1 MSYPVYYPTPIK
13 GETVFSWVA
22 RAHSYSGYPS
32 FRNQS
37 LKALQIKTELAS
49 TEFPS
54 YIAKLAQSS
63 CVDEQW
69 IVQFMTG
76 INYYRPFQTQAQF
89 QQLQT
94 DLLSGN
100 TASTYSRY
108 GMVANRLLTEPVL
121 KSCPACVTYDE
132 AQHGFAYWH
141 VIHQLAGV
149 TCCPLHGVKL
159 HSEKRIR
166 SFAAQPETSEVVDAS
181 ISEFNLSTCIALA
194 FIDEPISFAKDDLVR
209 VLKNRLLEM
218 GMVTA
223 CGNIRKRLLVPMMIE
238 EIGKLSDC
246 VHFKRLACGLMRGSY
261 PANLFYQP
269 HHQYHP
275 LKYYFLIHCLFG
287 SWESFKA
294 AMEAQPE
301 EEPKT
306 PIEPSQC
313 PSSLIDNSL
322 IIKCLKDGESM
333 RKIAAKTVKSITYI
347 KKVAANNQ
355 IAVDKRPSKI
365 FSFDERDIWRKLVVG
380 ETCTEIA
387 KEFEIS
393 VGAVE
398 QILRKHQYLKPLR
411 KKIWSYKEL
420 CNHRAILKSYFEVN
434 PQHTRKQ
441 FRDANSASYM
451 WLYRHDK
458 EWLAAN
464 LPEKVKRIYWPR
476 KME

>member
-1 MSYPVYYPTPIK
+1 MRYPVYYPTPIK

-37 LKALQIKTELAS
+37 LKALQINTELAS

-54 YIAKLAQSS
+54 YIAQLAKSS
-63 CVDEQW
+63 GVDKQW
-69 IVQFMTG
+69 IVQYMTG
-76 INYYRPFQTQAQF
+76 INYYRPFQTQAQY
-89 QQLQT
+89 QHLQT

-100 TASTYSRY
+100 TASMQSCY

-121 KSCPACVTYDE
+121 KSCPACVAYDE

-141 VIHQLAGV
+141 VIHQLTGM
-149 TCCPLHGVKL
+149 TCCPLHGVML

-166 SFAAQPETSEVVDAS
+166 SFAAQPETSEVVEAS
-181 ISEFNLSTCIALA
+181 ANEFNLSTCIALA
-194 FIDEPISFAKDDLVR
+194 FIDEPISFEKDDLLR

-287 SWESFKA
+287 SWERFKI

-301 EEPKT
+301 KEPKT
-306 PIEPSQC
+306 PIEPTQC
-313 PSSLIDNSL
+313 LTSLIDNSL
-322 IIKCLKDGESM
+322 IIKYLKDGDSM
-333 RKIAAKTVKSITYI
+333 RKIAAQIGKSIAYI

-365 FSFDERDIWRKLVVG
+365 FSVDERDIWRKLMVG
-380 ETCTEIA
+380 IPTEVIA
-387 KEFEIS
+387 KEHGIS
-393 VGAVE
+393 QGAVE
-398 QILRKHQYLKPLR
+398 LILGKFSELVTLRKAIRFNNKRQQCRQEIDSFCQCHPQCR
-411 KKIWSYKEL
+411 QKEV
-420 CNHRAILKSYFEVN
+420 RAN
-434 PQHTRKQ
+434 CG
-441 FRDANSASYM
+441 ASYM
-451 WLYRHDK
+451 WLYKHDK
-458 EWLAAN
+458 CWLEQN
-464 LPEKVKRIYWPR
+464 LPSPIPR
-476 KME
+476 ALRYLGK

>member
-1 MSYPVYYPTPIK
+1 MRYPVYYPTPIK

-37 LKALQIKTELAS
+37 LKALQINTELAS

-54 YIAKLAQSS
+54 YIAQLAKSS
-63 CVDEQW
+63 GVDKQW
-69 IVQFMTG
+69 IVQYMTG
-76 INYYRPFQTQAQF
+76 INYYRPFQTQAQY
-89 QQLQT
+89 QHLQT

-100 TASTYSRY
+100 TASMQSCY

-121 KSCPACVTYDE
+121 KSCPACVAYDE

-141 VIHQLAGV
+141 VIHQLTGM
-149 TCCPLHGVKL
+149 TCCPLHGVML

-166 SFAAQPETSEVVDAS
+166 SFAAQPETSEVVEAS
-181 ISEFNLSTCIALA
+181 ANEFNLSTCIALA
-194 FIDEPISFAKDDLVR
+194 FIDEPISFEKDDLLR

-287 SWESFKA
+287 SWERFKI

-301 EEPKT
+301 KEPKT
-306 PIEPSQC
+306 PIEPTQC
-313 PSSLIDNSL
+313 LTSLIDNSL
-322 IIKCLKDGESM
+322 IIKYLKDGDSM
-333 RKIAAKTVKSITYI
+333 RKIAAQTSKSIAYI

-365 FSFDERDIWRKLVVG
+365 FSVDERDIWRKLMVG
-380 ETCTEIA
+380 IPTEVIA
-387 KEFEIS
+387 KEHGIS
-393 VGAVE
+393 QGAVE
-398 QILRKHQYLKPLR
+398 LILGKFSELVTLRKAIRFNNKRQQCRQEIDSFCQCHPQCR
-411 KKIWSYKEL
+411 QKEV
-420 CNHRAILKSYFEVN
+420 RAN
-434 PQHTRKQ
+434 CG
-441 FRDANSASYM
+441 ASYM
-451 WLYRHDK
+451 WLYKHDK
-458 EWLAAN
+458 CWLEQN
-464 LPEKVKRIYWPR
+464 LPSPIPR
-476 KME
+476 ALRYLGK

>member
-54 YIAKLAQSS
+54 YIAQLAQCSG
-63 CVDEQW
+63 VDEQW
-69 IVQFMTG
+69 IVQYMTG
-76 INYYRPFQTQAQF
+76 INYYRPFQTQAQYQQF
-89 QQLQT
+89 QA
-94 DLLSGN
+94 DLLIGN
-100 TASTYSRY
+100 TASMHSRY

-141 VIHQLAGV
+141 VIHQLAGI

-166 SFAAQPETSEVVDAS
+166 SFAAQPEPSEVVEA
-181 ISEFNLSTCIALA
+181 IASEFNLSSSIALA
-194 FIDEPISFAKDDLVR
+194 FIAEPISFAKDDLVR

-218 GMVTA
+218 GMVTT

-238 EIGKLSDC
+238 ELGKLSDC
-246 VHFKRLACGLMRGSY
+246 AHFKRLACCLMRGSY
-261 PANLFYQP
+261 PANIFYQP

-287 SWESFKA
+287 SWERFKA
-294 AMEAQPE
+294 AMDAQPVK
-301 EEPKT
+301 EPKT
-306 PIEPSQC
+306 AIEQSQH
-313 PSSLIDNSL
+313 SSSPFDNSL
-322 IIKCLKDGESM
+322 IIKCLNDGDSM
-333 RKIAAKTVKSITYI
+333 RKIATQTGKSITYI
-347 KKVAANNQ
+347 KKVAANNR

-365 FSFDERDIWRKLVVG
+365 FSVDERDIWRKLMVG
-380 ETCTEIA
+380 IPTEVIA
-387 KEFEIS
+387 KEHGIS
-393 VGAVE
+393 QGAVE
-398 QILRKHQYLKPLR
+398 LVLGKFSELVTLRKAIRFNNKRQQCRQEIDAFCQCHPQCR
-411 KKIWSYKEL
+411 QKEV
-420 CNHRAILKSYFEVN
+420 RAN
-434 PQHTRKQ
+434 CG
-441 FRDANSASYM
+441 ASYM
-451 WLYRHDK
+451 WLYKHDK
-458 EWLAAN
+458 CWLEQH
-464 LPEKVKRIYWPR
+464 LPSATPR
-476 KME
+476 ALRYLGK

>member
-76 INYYRPFQTQAQF
+76 INYYRPFQTQAQY

-100 TASTYSRY
+100 TASTHSRY

-194 FIDEPISFAKDDLVR
+194 FIADPVHYSKDDLVD

-269 HHQYHP
+269 HQQYHP

-287 SWESFKA
+287 SWDRFKA
-294 AMEAQPE
+294 VMEAQPVK
-301 EEPKT
+301 EPKM
-306 PIEPSQC
+306 PIEQSQR
-313 PSSLIDNSL
+313 SSSPFDNSL
-322 IIKCLKDGESM
+322 IIKCLKDGDSM
-333 RKIAAKTVKSITYI
+333 RKIAAQTGKSIAYI
-347 KKVAANNQ
+347 KKVATNNQ

-365 FSFDERDIWRKLVVG
+365 FTVDERDIWSKLMVG
-380 ETCTEIA
+380 IPTEVIA
-387 KEFEIS
+387 REHGIS
-393 VGAVE
+393 QGAVE
-398 QILRKHQYLKPLR
+398 QILGKFSELVALR
-411 KKIWSYKEL
+411 KTIRFNHKRQQCRQEIEAFCQSHPQCRQKEV
-420 CNHRAILKSYFEVN
+420 RAN
-434 PQHTRKQ
+434 CG
-441 FRDANSASYM
+441 ASFM
-451 WLYRHDK
+451 WLYKHDK
-458 EWLAAN
+458 CWLEQH
-464 LPEKVKRIYWPR
+464 LPSPIPR
-476 KME
+476 ALRYLGK

>member
-1 MSYPVYYPTPIK
+1 MRYPVYYPTPIK

-37 LKALQIKTELAS
+37 LKALQINTELAS

-54 YIAKLAQSS
+54 YIAQLAKSS
-63 CVDEQW
+63 GVDKQW
-69 IVQFMTG
+69 IVQYMTG
-76 INYYRPFQTQAQF
+76 INYYRPFQTQAQY
-89 QQLQT
+89 QHLQT

-100 TASTYSRY
+100 TASMQSCY

-121 KSCPACVTYDE
+121 KSCPACVAYDE

-141 VIHQLAGV
+141 VIHQLTGM
-149 TCCPLHGVKL
+149 TCCPLHGVML

-166 SFAAQPETSEVVDAS
+166 SFAAQPETSEVVEAS
-181 ISEFNLSTCIALA
+181 ANEFNLSTCIALA
-194 FIDEPISFAKDDLVR
+194 FIDEPISFEKDDLLR

-287 SWESFKA
+287 SWERFKI

-301 EEPKT
+301 KEPKT
-306 PIEPSQC
+306 PIEPTQC
-313 PSSLIDNSL
+313 LTSLIDNSL
-322 IIKCLKDGESM
+322 IIKYLKDGDSM
-333 RKIAAKTVKSITYI
+333 RKIAAQTGKSIAYI

-365 FSFDERDIWRKLVVG
+365 FSVDERDIWRKLMVG
-380 ETCTEIA
+380 IPTEVIA
-387 KEFEIS
+387 KEHGIS
-393 VGAVE
+393 QGAVE
-398 QILRKHQYLKPLR
+398 LILGKFSELVTLRKAIRFNNKRQQCRQEIDSFCQCHPQCR
-411 KKIWSYKEL
+411 QKEV
-420 CNHRAILKSYFEVN
+420 RAN
-434 PQHTRKQ
+434 CG
-441 FRDANSASYM
+441 ASYM
-451 WLYRHDK
+451 WLYKHDK
-458 EWLAAN
+458 CWLEQN
-464 LPEKVKRIYWPR
+464 LPSPIPR
-476 KME
+476 ALRYLGK